1 MQNKNDEHIDQ
12 VFRNGLKDLQVIPPS
27 EVWSSVSGKIP
38 AAFQIRLTRIVAAAA
53 MILIIA
59 GAGWLIFINNPESSS
74 IVEQNGQELKPG
86 KSMVS
91 GSESGEIA
99 VISDYENDEGRLGD
113 FDETERV
120 KEIIEN
126 KNLTRISSQGSE
138 SRDFLLPIATP
149 LTSILTANSDPVFSL
164 SFQNYL
170 IPLQPLTSSPSG
182 SLIEDTKALTIDL
195 TKYQNIKHSSWA
207 ISGNISPL
215 YSFRNA
221 NTPEGLQDKSYYH
234 SQESGSR
241 GYTGGIN
248 AIYNAKRRLSFQ
260 AGIQYSR
267 GGLSVNE
274 IIFYEDIRTGN
285 IVTTGI
291 LRKNIP
297 YPIETSIGQIS
308 SGEYESYLSNY
319 VKQDGTLFNEHL
331 SAMPEFEKYESFET
345 NIIQDFKFLEVPLLV
360 RYKIIDRRFG
370 MNVLSGVGA
379 SFLVDNEVF
388 IYHQGQKIPLGH
400 TDKIRT
406 TNFIGTFGIGFEYSV
421 TPKLSLNIEPTLKYF
436 LNSFNVNGGIST
448 HPYYMGVYS
457 GLSLYF

>member
-1 MQNKNDEHIDQ
+1 MQSKNDKHIDQ

-59 GAGWLIFINNPESSS
+59 GAGWLIFINSPESSS
-74 IVEQNGQELKPG
+74 VVEQNRKDLKRD
-86 KSMVS
+86 KSMAS

-99 VISDYENDEGRLGD
+99 VVSDYDNDEGQLED

-120 KEIIEN
+120 EEIIEN
-126 KNLTRISSQGSE
+126 NSLTGISSQSSE
-138 SRDFLLPIATP
+138 SRDLLLPMATP
-149 LTSILTANSDPVFSL
+149 LTSILTANSDPVFPL

-170 IPLQPLTSSPSG
+170 SPLQPLTLSNSG
-182 SLIEDTKALTIDL
+182 SLIDDPEGITIDL
-195 TKYQNIKHSSWA
+195 AKYQNIKRSSWA

-221 NTPEGLQDKSYYH
+221 NTPEGLKDKSYYYN
-234 SQESGSR
+234 QESGSR
-241 GYTGGIN
+241 GYSGGIN
-248 AIYNAKRRLSFQ
+248 AIYNAKKRLSVQ
-260 AGIQYSR
+260 TGIQYSR

-274 IIFYEDIRTGN
+274 IIFYEDLRTGN

-291 LRKNIP
+291 LRKDIP
-297 YPIETSIGQIS
+297 YPVETSIGQIS
-308 SGEYESYLSNY
+308 SGDYESYLSNY
-319 VKQDGTLFNEHL
+319 VKQDGKLFNDNL
-331 SAMPEFEKYESFET
+331 SAMPEFEKYESFKP
-345 NIIQDFKFLEVPLLV
+345 NIIQDFEFLEIPLLV

-379 SFLVDNEVF
+379 SFLIDNEVF
-388 IYHQGQKIPLGH
+388 IYHNGQKIPLGH
-400 TDKIRT
+400 TDKVKT
-406 TNFIGTFGIGFEYSV
+406 TNFTGTFGIGFEYSV

-436 LNSFNVNGGIST
+436 LNSFNVEGDIST
-448 HPYYMGVYS
+448 HPYFMGVYS